1 MKKLQLF
8 ACFTTC
14 TLIFLSCMEDA
25 VTVDLMHD
33 GMYHDTLYV
42 RGITGFTY
50 QTPPQLGNST
60 LLYFGTDT
68 NGFQNPFALFR
79 ISNTSITTPVKT
91 LDSFIDTTTEIDSA
105 KFVMTFNVDSITTD
119 MIFDLFY
126 FPDDGDSIFN
136 ESESNYLNLTENDL
150 YHGVFVSSSA
160 LSQQEP
166 NDSLSTSNFPTLSFD
181 IAHILSAFLDT
192 SNDNPNHTVMV
203 KPQSNLTEVV
213 AFKSR
218 ESGFTFTPQI
228 KVFSDDTAF
237 VDSTGDSVV
246 TTISHTFISTDDLSL
261 IIPPDIIYDN
271 PNNVYLGR
279 GMAYKAVLKI
289 PNLDSI
295 LLPRQATIT
304 QAKLSF
310 FYNNDTS
317 QSNFYLQLEPI
328 IDSVSTAELEGLLL
342 DDPLTTEPSLIAVNL
357 SSSGKISLDIREYIQ
372 LHHFGYIQNQGLKME
387 VANTVSPFNT
397 YSFFIE
403 NLDSLAPKLIIHY
416 VAPK

>member
-1 MKKLQLF
+1 M
-8 ACFTTC
+8 
-14 TLIFLSCMEDA
+14 LIFLSCMEET
-25 VTVDLMHD
+25 VTVDLMND

-42 RGITGFTY
+42 RGIAGFTY
-50 QTPPQLGNST
+50 QTPPLLGNST

-68 NGFQNPFALFR
+68 NGFQNPFALFSV
-79 ISNTSITTPVKT
+79 SNTSITTPVET

-105 KFVMTFNVDSITTD
+105 KFVMTFNADSITTD

-150 YHGVFVSSSA
+150 YHGVFISSST

-166 NDSLSTSNFPTLSFD
+166 DDSLSTSSYPTLSFD
-181 IAHILSAFLDT
+181 IAHIFSAFLDT
-192 SNDNPNHTVMV
+192 SNENRNRTVMV
-203 KPQSNLTEVV
+203 KPQSNLTEVI
-213 AFKSR
+213 AFKSS
-218 ESGFTFTPQI
+218 ESGFTFAPQI
-228 KVFSDDTAF
+228 KVFSHDTAF

-246 TTISHTFISTDDLSL
+246 SAISHTFISTDDLSL
-261 IIPPDIIYDN
+261 IIPPELIYEN
-271 PNNVYLGR
+271 QNNIYLGR
-279 GMAYKAVLKI
+279 GMAYKAVLQI

-295 LLPRQATIT
+295 LLPKQATIT
-304 QAKLSF
+304 QAELSF

-317 QSNFYLQLEPI
+317 QSNFYLQIEPI
-328 IDSVSTAELEGLLL
+328 IDSVSIAELEGLLP
-342 DDPLTTEPSLIAVNL
+342 DDPLTTETSLTAVNL
-357 SSSGKISLDIREYIQ
+357 SSNGKISVDIREYIQ

-397 YSFFIE
+397 YSFFIG

-416 VAPK
+416 VAP

>member
-1 MKKLQLF
+1 M
-8 ACFTTC
+8 
-14 TLIFLSCMEDA
+14 
-25 VTVDLMHD
+25 
-33 GMYHDTLYV
+33 
-42 RGITGFTY
+42 
-50 QTPPQLGNST
+50 
-60 LLYFGTDT
+60 
-68 NGFQNPFALFR
+68 
-79 ISNTSITTPVKT
+79 
-91 LDSFIDTTTEIDSA
+91 DSFIDTTTEIDSA

-150 YHGVFVSSSA
+150 YHGVFVSSST

-166 NDSLSTSNFPTLSFD
+166 DDSLSNSSFPTLSFD

-218 ESGFTFTPQI
+218 ESGFSFTPQI

>member
-1 MKKLQLF
+1 
-8 ACFTTC
+8 
-14 TLIFLSCMEDA
+14 MEDA

-68 NGFQNPFALFR
+68 NGFQNPFALFSV
-79 ISNTSITTPVKT
+79 SNTSITTPVET

-105 KFVMTFNVDSITTD
+105 KFVMTFNADSITSD
-119 MIFDLFY
+119 IIFDLFY

-150 YHGVFVSSSA
+150 YHGVFISSST
-160 LSQQEP
+160 LSLQEP
-166 NDSLSTSNFPTLSFD
+166 DDSLSTSSYPTLSFD
-181 IAHILSAFLDT
+181 IAHILRAFLDT
-192 SNDNPNHTVMV
+192 SNENRNRTVMV
-203 KPQSNLTEVV
+203 KPQSNLTEVI
-213 AFKSR
+213 AFKSS
-218 ESGFTFTPQI
+218 ESGFTFAPQI
-228 KVFSDDTAF
+228 KVFSHDTAF

-246 TTISHTFISTDDLSL
+246 AAISHTFISTDDLSL
-261 IIPPDIIYDN
+261 IIPPELIYEN
-271 PNNVYLGR
+271 PNNIYLGR
-279 GMAYKAVLKI
+279 GMAYKAVLQI

-295 LLPRQATIT
+295 LLPKQATIT
-304 QAKLSF
+304 QAELSF

-317 QSNFYLQLEPI
+317 QSNFYLQIKPI
-328 IDSVSTAELEGLLL
+328 IDSVSIAELEGLLP
-342 DDPLTTEPSLIAVNL
+342 DDPLTTETSLTAVNL
-357 SSSGKISLDIREYIQ
+357 SSNGKISVDIREYIQ

-387 VANTVSPFNT
+387 LANTVSPFST
-397 YSFFIE
+397 YSFFIG

-416 VAPK
+416 VAP